1 MVNCPGWPELF
12 FGGVS
17 LSEHEAQIEAVANES
32 LESFAMISGTAR
44 DHLEAARAPSIQIA
58 DNSWT
63 NPNADQNRRRI
74 DQENAETHRLLIEEP
89 AIARVRVTDE
99 DGATTDYYICRT
111 SPVPL
116 TNKGIKLASYR
127 SPVGRLASLPVGS
140 DHTIFRDGRPVT
152 VEVVE
157 SARFQPRVVDG
168 EWDAHNAVVA
178 GSDYGPLSIESFRR
192 WLERIQ
198 PDVDASV
205 LDALLEEEKAAA
217 ISRAGLHRSVI
228 TRMDLRD
235 QPLLDQYQ
243 DEIFRLPLNS
253 RLLLL
258 GAPGTGKTT
267 TLIKRLGQK
276 LDIAFL
282 EEDERRAIG
291 ATSPSRESDYA
302 RDWIMFTPTELL
314 KLYVKEAFNR
324 EEIPAPDD
332 RISTWSDYREELARN
347 TFPILRSTSNSSSY
361 VLKDNALTLRPG
373 SQDDAITWF
382 EDFDQWQR
390 AAFWD
395 EMRSSAAA
403 LSEQAAPDVAQV
415 GARLSSAIGPQGS
428 ESTQVFV
435 SLLPIAEDIRA
446 MVEARKAATDTEL
459 KKSLNLQV
467 NRDRGFLDS
476 FGAFIEGLSDV
487 PDDADDQEEDEEETN
502 QPRVGRAAAMNHYL
516 RVLRT
521 QARARARRRNVP
533 KASRTG
539 RIIDWL
545 AGRMPADPDLQ
556 RIGESLVVQSALRWF
571 VNPVRRYVD
580 GVPQRY
586 RRFRRIRQAEG
597 LWFAPHGHAV
607 TDLHPLEADLILLA
621 MMRSSDELVR
631 RARRLD
637 TPENPAQRI
646 LTRMSELY
654 RTQVL
659 VDEATD
665 FSPIQLACMSML
677 ARPVSRS
684 FFACG
689 DFNQRV
695 TAWGTR
701 SLEQMKWVLPDID
714 NRYVSI
720 AYRQSKKLHALAR
733 QLVALGGDSAA
744 EVALSDFA
752 DNEGVS
758 PVLGTGMS
766 DLAET
771 ARWLANRIIE
781 IEETVRELPS
791 IAVLVNSEADVRPI
805 ADALGEVLLDNN
817 IRVIPCPD
825 GQVRGREGAVRVFNV
840 EHIKGLEFEAVFF
853 VGVDT
858 LAGNLPDLFDK
869 YLYVGATR
877 AASYLGLTCAQFLPD
892 RVKHLEPLFEQKW

>member
-1 MVNCPGWPELF
+1 M
-12 FGGVS
+12 
-17 LSEHEAQIEAVANES
+17 SEHEAQIEAVANES

-140 DHTIFRDGRPVT
+140 DHTLFRDGRPVT

-157 SARFQPRVVDG
+157 FARFQPRVVDG
-168 EWDAHNAVVA
+168 QWDAHNAVVA
-178 GSDYGPLSIESFRR
+178 GGDYGPLSIESFRR
-192 WLERIQ
+192 WLERIL

-205 LDALLEEEKAAA
+205 LDALLEEENAAA
-217 ISRAGLHRSVI
+217 IIRAGLHRSVI

-361 VLKDNALTLRPG
+361 VLKDNALTLGPG
-373 SQDDAITWF
+373 SQDDAIAWF

-395 EMRSSAAA
+395 EMRSSATA

-487 PDDADDQEEDEEETN
+487 TDDADDQDEDEEETN

-597 LWFAPHGHAV
+597 LWFAPDGHAV

-733 QLVALGGDSAA
+733 QLVALDGDSAA

-791 IAVLVNSEADVRPI
+791 IAVLVNSEVDVRPI

-858 LAGNLPDLFDK
+858 LAANLPDLFDK

-877 AASYLGLTCAQFLPD
+877 AASYLGLTCDQFLPD

>member
-1 MVNCPGWPELF
+1 M
-12 FGGVS
+12 
-17 LSEHEAQIEAVANES
+17 SEHEAQIETVALES
-32 LESFAMISGTAR
+32 LESFATISGAAH
-44 DHLEAARAPSIQIA
+44 DHLDAARAPSIQIA

-63 NPNADQNRRRI
+63 NPDADRNRRRI
-74 DQENAETHRLLIEEP
+74 DQENAQTHRLLTEEP
-89 AIARVRVTDE
+89 AIARVAVIDE
-99 DGATTDYYICRT
+99 DGVTTNYYICRT
-111 SPVPL
+111 SPISL
-116 TNKGIKLASYR
+116 ASKGIKLASYR

-140 DHTIFRDGRPVT
+140 DHTLFRDGHPVT

-157 SARFQPRVVDG
+157 FARFQPRIVDG
-168 EWDAHNAVVA
+168 QWDAHSAVIA
-178 GSDYGPLSIESFRR
+178 GDDYGPLSIESFRR
-192 WLERIQ
+192 WLERIV

-205 LDALLEEEKAAA
+205 LDALLEEESAAA
-217 ISRAGLHRSVI
+217 VIREGLHRGVI

-282 EEDERRAIG
+282 EDDERRAIDI
-291 ATSPSRESDYA
+291 TSLGRENDYA

-347 TFPILRSTSNSSSY
+347 IFPILRSASNSSSY
-361 VLKDNALTLRPG
+361 VLKDNALTLKPA
-373 SQDDAITWF
+373 SQSDAIAWF
-382 EDFDQWQR
+382 EDFDQWQKATFWEELR
-390 AAFWD
+390 A
-395 EMRSSAAA
+395 SAKG
-403 LSEQAAPDVAQV
+403 LGGQAESDVARV
-415 GARLSSAIGPQGS
+415 GARLSAAIGPEGGEGS
-428 ESTQVFV
+428 QVFV
-435 SLLPIAEDIRA
+435 SFLPIAQDIRS
-446 MVEARKAATDTEL
+446 MVEERKIATDAEL
-459 KKSLNLQV
+459 RKSLNLQV

-476 FGAFIEGLSDV
+476 FGTFIEGLSDV
-487 PDDADDQEEDEEETN
+487 ADDADDQEDDEEEVN

-533 KASRTG
+533 KTSRTG

-545 AGRMPADPDLQ
+545 GDRMPPDADLQ
-556 RIGESLVVQSALRWF
+556 RMGENLVVQSALRWF

-586 RRFRRIRQAEG
+586 RRFRRIRQSEG
-597 LWFAPHGHAV
+597 AWYAADGHAV
-607 TDLHPLEADLILLA
+607 TDIHPLEADLILLA
-621 MMRSSDELVR
+621 MLRSSDELVR
-631 RARRLD
+631 RGRQLD

-646 LTRMSELY
+646 LTRMNELY

-665 FSPIQLACMSML
+665 FSPLQLACMATL
-677 ARPVSRS
+677 ARPASRS

-695 TAWGTR
+695 TIWGTR
-701 SLEQMKWVLPDID
+701 SIEQMKWVLPDIED
-714 NRYVSI
+714 RTVSI
-720 AYRQSKKLHALAR
+720 AYRQSKRLHALAR
-733 QLVALGGDSAA
+733 QLVALGGDTAVD
-744 EVALSDFA
+744 VALSDFA

-758 PVLGTGMS
+758 PVLATGMS
-766 DLAET
+766 DLAGT
-771 ARWLANRIIE
+771 ARWLATRIIE
-781 IEETVRELPS
+781 IEEAVRELPS
-791 IAVLVNSEADVRPI
+791 IAVLVNREADVRPV
-805 ADALGEVLLDNN
+805 AEALGEALLDNN

-858 LAGNLPDLFDK
+858 LAANLPDLFDK

-877 AASYLGLTCAQFLPD
+877 AASYLGLTCSGSLPD
-892 RVKHLEPLFEQKW
+892 RLQPLEALFDQEW

>member
-1 MVNCPGWPELF
+1 M
-12 FGGVS
+12 
-17 LSEHEAQIEAVANES
+17 SEHEAQIEAVANES

-74 DQENAETHRLLIEEP
+74 DQENAETHRLLIDEP
-89 AIARVRVTDE
+89 AIARVKVKDE

-140 DHTIFRDGRPVT
+140 DHTLFRDGRPVT

-157 SARFQPRVVDG
+157 FARFQPRVVDG
-168 EWDAHNAVVA
+168 QWDAHNAVVA
-178 GSDYGPLSIESFRR
+178 GGDYGPLSIESFRR
-192 WLERIQ
+192 WLERIL

-205 LDALLEEEKAAA
+205 LDALLEEENAAA
-217 ISRAGLHRSVI
+217 IIRAGLHRSVI

-276 LDIAFL
+276 LGIAFL

-347 TFPILRSTSNSSSY
+347 TFPILRSTSNSSSF
-361 VLKDNALTLRPG
+361 VLKDNALTLRPA
-373 SQDDAITWF
+373 SQNNAIAWF
-382 EDFDQWQR
+382 EDFDQWQK

-395 EMRSSAAA
+395 EMRSSATA
-403 LSEQAAPDVAQV
+403 LSEQTASDVARV
-415 GARLSSAIGPQGS
+415 GARLSAAIGPQGS

-435 SLLPIAEDIRA
+435 SFLPIAEDIRA

-487 PDDADDQEEDEEETN
+487 TDDADDQDEDEEEAN

-597 LWFAPHGHAV
+597 LWFAPDGHAV

-637 TPENPAQRI
+637 TLENPAQRV

-677 ARPVSRS
+677 TRPVSRS

-714 NRYVSI
+714 NRSVSI

-733 QLVALGGDSAA
+733 QLVALGGDSA
-744 EVALSDFA
+744 
-752 DNEGVS
+752 
-758 PVLGTGMS
+758 
-766 DLAET
+766 
-771 ARWLANRIIE
+771 
-781 IEETVRELPS
+781 
-791 IAVLVNSEADVRPI
+791 
-805 ADALGEVLLDNN
+805 
-817 IRVIPCPD
+817 
-825 GQVRGREGAVRVFNV
+825 
-840 EHIKGLEFEAVFF
+840 
-853 VGVDT
+853 
-858 LAGNLPDLFDK
+858 
-869 YLYVGATR
+869 
-877 AASYLGLTCAQFLPD
+877 
-892 RVKHLEPLFEQKW
+892 

>member
-1 MVNCPGWPELF
+1 M
-12 FGGVS
+12 
-17 LSEHEAQIEAVANES
+17 ANES

-44 DHLEAARAPSIQIA
+44 DHLEVARAPSIQIA

-74 DQENAETHRLLIEEP
+74 DQETAETHRLLIEEP

-116 TNKGIKLASYR
+116 INKGIKLASYR

-140 DHTIFRDGRPVT
+140 DYTLFRDGRPVT

-157 SARFQPRVVDG
+157 FARFQPRVVDG
-168 EWDAHNAVVA
+168 QWDAHNAVVA
-178 GSDYGPLSIESFRR
+178 GGDYGPLSIESFRR
-192 WLERIQ
+192 WLERIL

-205 LDALLEEEKAAA
+205 LDALLEEENATA
-217 ISRAGLHRSVI
+217 IIRAGLHRSVI

-276 LDIAFL
+276 LDTAFL
-282 EEDERRAIG
+282 EEGERRAIG
-291 ATSPSRESDYA
+291 ATSPGRESDYA

-332 RISTWSDYREELARN
+332 RISTWSDYREELAKN

-373 SQDDAITWF
+373 SQDDAIAWF
-382 EDFDQWQR
+382 EDFDQWQK
-390 AAFWD
+390 AAFWN
-395 EMRSSAAA
+395 EMRSSATA

-435 SLLPIAEDIRA
+435 SFLPIAEDIRA
-446 MVEARKAATDTEL
+446 MVEARKSATDTEL

-467 NRDRGFLDS
+467 NWDRGFLDS

-487 PDDADDQEEDEEETN
+487 TDDADDQDEDEEETN

-597 LWFAPHGHAV
+597 LWFAPDGHSV

-646 LTRMSELY
+646 LTRMSDLY

-714 NRYVSI
+714 NRSVSI

-733 QLVALGGDSAA
+733 QLVALSGDSAA

-758 PVLGTGMS
+758 PVLGTGMV
-766 DLAET
+766 DLVDT
-771 ARWLANRIIE
+771 SRWLADRIIE
-781 IEETVRELPS
+781 IEEAVRELPS
-791 IAVLVNSEADVRPI
+791 ISILVNSEADVRPT
-805 ADALGEVLLDNN
+805 AEALGNALLDNN

-858 LAGNLPDLFDK
+858 LAANLPDLFDK

-877 AASYLGLTCAQFLPD
+877 AASYLGLTCAGLLPD

>member
-1 MVNCPGWPELF
+1 M
-12 FGGVS
+12 
-17 LSEHEAQIEAVANES
+17 SEHEAQIEAVANES

-63 NPNADQNRRRI
+63 NPNADQYRRRI

-858 LAGNLPDLFDK
+858 LAANLPDLFDK

>member
-1 MVNCPGWPELF
+1 M
-12 FGGVS
+12 
-17 LSEHEAQIEAVANES
+17 SEHEAQIEAVANES
-32 LESFAMISGTAR
+32 LESFAIISGTAR

-111 SPVPL
+111 SPVSL

-140 DHTIFRDGRPVT
+140 DHTLFRDGCLVT

-157 SARFQPRVVDG
+157 FARFQPRVVDG
-168 EWDAHNAVVA
+168 QWDAHNAVVA
-178 GSDYGPLSIESFRR
+178 GGDYGPLSIESFRR
-192 WLERIQ
+192 WLERIL

-205 LDALLEEEKAAA
+205 LDALLEEENAAA
-217 ISRAGLHRSVI
+217 IIRAGLHRSVI

-291 ATSPSRESDYA
+291 TTSPSRESDYA

-347 TFPILRSTSNSSSY
+347 TFPILRSTSNSSNY

-373 SQDDAITWF
+373 SQHDAIAWF

-395 EMRSSAAA
+395 EMRSSATA
-403 LSEQAAPDVAQV
+403 LSEEPAPDVAQV

-487 PDDADDQEEDEEETN
+487 TDDADDQDEDEEETN

-597 LWFAPHGHAV
+597 LWFAPDGHAV

-733 QLVALGGDSAA
+733 QLVALDGNSAA

-766 DLAET
+766 DLAAT

-858 LAGNLPDLFDK
+858 LAANLPDLFDK

-877 AASYLGLTCAQFLPD
+877 AASYLGLTCDQFLPD

>member
-1 MVNCPGWPELF
+1 M
-12 FGGVS
+12 S
-17 LSEHEAQIEAVANES
+17 QHEAQIEAVANES

-267 TLIKRLGQK
+267 TMIKRLGQK

-467 NRDRGFLDS
+467 NRDRDFLDS

-571 VNPVRRYVD
+571 VNPVRRYAD

-597 LWFAPHGHAV
+597 LWFAPDGHAV
-607 TDLHPLEADLILLA
+607 TDLHPLEADIILLA

-720 AYRQSKKLHALAR
+720 AYRQSKKLHDLAR

-744 EVALSDFA
+744 EVALSDFS

-858 LAGNLPDLFDK
+858 LAANLPDLFDK

>member
-1 MVNCPGWPELF
+1 MN
-12 FGGVS
+12 
-17 LSEHEAQIEAVANES
+17 EHEAQIEVVAQES
-32 LESFAMISGTAR
+32 LECFATISGAAR
-44 DHLEAARAPSIQIA
+44 DHLHATRAPSIQIA

-74 DQENAETHRLLIEEP
+74 DEETAQTHRLLIEEP
-89 AIARVRVTDE
+89 AIARVSVADE
-99 DGATTDYYICRT
+99 DGETTDYYICRT

-116 TNKGIKLASYR
+116 TNKGVKLASYR

-140 DHTIFRDGRPVT
+140 DHTLFQNGRPVT

-157 SARFQPRVVDG
+157 FARFQPRVVVG
-168 EWDAHNAVVA
+168 QWDAHNAVVA
-178 GSDYGPLSIESFRR
+178 GGQYGPLSIESFRR
-192 WLERIQ
+192 WLERIL

-205 LDALLEEEKAAA
+205 LDALLEEENAAA
-217 ISRAGLHRSVI
+217 IIRAGLHRSVI

-291 ATSPSRESDYA
+291 ATSLSRESNYA

-361 VLKDNALTLRPG
+361 VLKDNALTLRPT
-373 SQDDAITWF
+373 SQDDAIAWF
-382 EDFDQWQR
+382 EDFDQWQK
-390 AAFWD
+390 AAFWE
-395 EMRSSAAA
+395 EMRSSATA
-403 LSEQAAPDVAQV
+403 LSEQTASDVARV
-415 GARLSSAIGPQGS
+415 GARLSAAMGPQGS

-435 SLLPIAEDIRA
+435 SFLSIAEDIRA
-446 MVEARKAATDTEL
+446 MVEARKAATDSEL

-476 FGAFIEGLSDV
+476 FAVFIEGLSDV
-487 PDDADDQEEDEEETN
+487 TDDADEQDEDDEEAN

-533 KASRTG
+533 KASRSG

-545 AGRMPADPDLQ
+545 TGRMPADTDMQ

-597 LWFAPHGHAV
+597 LWFAPDGHAV
-607 TDLHPLEADLILLA
+607 TDLHPLEADIILLV

-665 FSPIQLACMSML
+665 FSPIQLACMSTL

-701 SLEQMKWVLPDID
+701 SLEQMKWVLSDIE
-714 NRYVSI
+714 NRSISI

-733 QLVALGGDSAA
+733 QLVALSGDSAA
-744 EVALSDFA
+744 EVVLSDFA

-758 PVLGTGMS
+758 PVLGTGMI
-766 DLAET
+766 DAAKT
-771 ARWLANRIIE
+771 ARWLADRIIE

-791 IAVLVNSEADVRPI
+791 IAVLVNSEADVRPV
-805 ADALGEVLLDNN
+805 ADTLGEALLDNN
-817 IRVIPCPD
+817 IRVIPCPN

-858 LAGNLPDLFDK
+858 LAANLPDLFDK

-877 AASYLGLTCAQFLPD
+877 AASYLGLTCAGLLPD
-892 RVKHLEPLFEQKW
+892 RVKHLEPLFEKKW

>member
-1 MVNCPGWPELF
+1 M
-12 FGGVS
+12 
-17 LSEHEAQIEAVANES
+17 SEHEAQIETVALES
-32 LESFAMISGTAR
+32 LESFATISGAAH
-44 DHLEAARAPSIQIA
+44 DHLDAARAPSIQIA

-63 NPNADQNRRRI
+63 NPDADRNRRRI
-74 DQENAETHRLLIEEP
+74 DQENAQTHRLLTEEP
-89 AIARVRVTDE
+89 AIARVAVIDE
-99 DGATTDYYICRT
+99 DGFTTNYYICRT
-111 SPVPL
+111 SPISL
-116 TNKGIKLASYR
+116 ASKGIKLASYR

-140 DHTIFRDGRPVT
+140 DHTLFRDGRPVT

-157 SARFQPRVVDG
+157 FARFQPRIIDG
-168 EWDAHNAVVA
+168 QWDAHNAVIA
-178 GSDYGPLSIESFRR
+178 GDDYGPLSIESFRR
-192 WLERIQ
+192 WLERIL

-205 LDALLEEEKAAA
+205 LDTLLEEESAAA
-217 ISRAGLHRSVI
+217 IIREGLHRGVI

-282 EEDERRAIG
+282 EEDERRAIDI
-291 ATSPSRESDYA
+291 TSLGRESDYA

-347 TFPILRSTSNSSSY
+347 IFPILRSASNSSSY
-361 VLKDNALTLRPG
+361 VLKDNALTLKPA
-373 SQDDAITWF
+373 SQSDAIAWF
-382 EDFDQWQR
+382 EDFDQWQKATFWEELR
-390 AAFWD
+390 A
-395 EMRSSAAA
+395 SAKG
-403 LSEQAAPDVAQV
+403 LGEQAESDVARV
-415 GARLSSAIGPQGS
+415 GARLSAAIGPEGGEGS
-428 ESTQVFV
+428 QVFV
-435 SLLPIAEDIRA
+435 SFLPIAEDIRS
-446 MVEARKAATDTEL
+446 MVDERKIATDAEL
-459 KKSLNLQV
+459 RKSLNLQV

-476 FGAFIEGLSDV
+476 FGTFIEGLSDV
-487 PDDADDQEEDEEETN
+487 ADDADDQDDDEEEAN

-533 KASRTG
+533 KTSRTG

-545 AGRMPADPDLQ
+545 GDRMPPDADLQ
-556 RIGESLVVQSALRWF
+556 RMGENLVVQSALRWF

-586 RRFRRIRQAEG
+586 RRFRRIRQSEG
-597 LWFAPHGHAV
+597 AWYAADGHAV
-607 TDLHPLEADLILLA
+607 TDIHPLEADLILLA
-621 MMRSSDELVR
+621 MLRSSDELVR
-631 RARRLD
+631 RGRRLD

-646 LTRMSELY
+646 LTRMNELY

-665 FSPIQLACMSML
+665 FSPVQLACMATL
-677 ARPVSRS
+677 ARPASRS

-695 TAWGTR
+695 TIWGTR
-701 SLEQMKWVLPDID
+701 SIEQMRWVLPDIED
-714 NRYVSI
+714 RTVSI
-720 AYRQSKKLHALAR
+720 AYRQSKRLHALAR
-733 QLVALGGDSAA
+733 QLVALGGDTAA
-744 EVALSDFA
+744 DVALSDFA

-758 PVLGTGMS
+758 PVLATGMS
-766 DLAET
+766 DLAGT
-771 ARWLANRIIE
+771 ARWLATRIIE
-781 IEETVRELPS
+781 IEEAVRELPS
-791 IAVLVNSEADVRPI
+791 IAVLVNKEADVRPV
-805 ADALGEVLLDNN
+805 AEALGEALLDNN

-858 LAGNLPDLFDK
+858 LAANLPDLFDK

-877 AASYLGLTCAQFLPD
+877 AASYLGLTCSGTLPD
-892 RVKHLEPLFEQKW
+892 RIQPLEALFDQKW

>member
-1 MVNCPGWPELF
+1 M
-12 FGGVS
+12 
-17 LSEHEAQIEAVANES
+17 SEHEAQIEAVANES
-32 LESFAMISGTAR
+32 LESFAMISGAAR
-44 DHLEAARAPSIQIA
+44 DHLEAARPPSIQIA

-74 DQENAETHRLLIEEP
+74 DRENAETHRLLIEEP
-89 AIARVRVTDE
+89 AIARVTVTDE

-116 TNKGIKLASYR
+116 TNTGIKLASYR
-127 SPVGRLASLPVGS
+127 SSVGRLASLPVGS
-140 DHTIFRDGRPVT
+140 DHTLLRDGRPVT
-152 VEVVE
+152 LEVVE
-157 SARFQPRVVDG
+157 SARFQPRVMDG
-168 EWDAHNAVVA
+168 QWDAHNAVVA
-178 GSDYGPLSIESFRR
+178 GTDYGPLSIESFRR
-192 WLERIQ
+192 WLERIL
-198 PDVDASV
+198 PDVDASA
-205 LDALLEEEKAAA
+205 LDALLEEENAAA
-217 ISRAGLHRSVI
+217 IIRAGLHRSVI
-228 TRMDLRD
+228 NRMDLRD

-332 RISTWSDYREELARN
+332 RISTWADYREELARN

-361 VLKDNALTLRPG
+361 VLKEHAQTLRPG
-373 SQDDAITWF
+373 SQDDAIAWF
-382 EDFDQWQR
+382 EDFDQWQK

-395 EMRSSAAA
+395 DMRSSATA
-403 LSEQAAPDVAQV
+403 LSEQAAPDVARV

-435 SLLPIAEDIRA
+435 SFLPIAEDIRA
-446 MVEARKAATDTEL
+446 MVEARKDATDTEL
-459 KKSLNLQV
+459 KKALNLQV
-467 NRDRGFLDS
+467 NRDNGFLDS

-487 PDDADDQEEDEEETN
+487 TDDADDQDEDEEETN
-502 QPRVGRAAAMNHYL
+502 QPRVGRVAAMNHYL
-516 RVLRT
+516 RVVRT

-545 AGRMPADPDLQ
+545 AGRMPNAPDLQ

-597 LWFAPHGHAV
+597 LWFAPDGHAV

-646 LTRMSELY
+646 LTRMSDLY

-714 NRYVSI
+714 NRSVSI

-752 DNEGVS
+752 NNEGVS
-758 PVLGTGMS
+758 PVLGTAMN
-766 DLAET
+766 DLAGT
-771 ARWLANRIIE
+771 SRWLADRIIE
-781 IEETVRELPS
+781 IEEGVRELPS

-805 ADALGEVLLDNN
+805 ADALGEALLDNN
-817 IRVIPCPD
+817 IRVVPCPD

-858 LAGNLPDLFDK
+858 LAANLPDLFDK

-877 AASYLGLTCAQFLPD
+877 AASYLGLTCAGFLPNQ
-892 RVKHLEPLFEQKW
+892 VKHLEPLFEQKW

>member
-1 MVNCPGWPELF
+1 M
-12 FGGVS
+12 
-17 LSEHEAQIEAVANES
+17 SEHEAQIEAVANES
-32 LESFAMISGTAR
+32 LKSFAMISGTAR

-140 DHTIFRDGRPVT
+140 DHTLFRDGRPVT

-157 SARFQPRVVDG
+157 FARFQPRVVDG
-168 EWDAHNAVVA
+168 QWDAHNAVVA
-178 GSDYGPLSIESFRR
+178 GGDYGPLSIESFRR
-192 WLERIQ
+192 WLERIL

-205 LDALLEEEKAAA
+205 LDALLEEENAAA
-217 ISRAGLHRSVI
+217 IIRAGLHRSVI

-276 LDIAFL
+276 LDTAFL

-291 ATSPSRESDYA
+291 ATSPSRENDYA

-373 SQDDAITWF
+373 SQDDAIAWF

-395 EMRSSAAA
+395 EMRSSATA

-435 SLLPIAEDIRA
+435 SFLPIAEDIRA

-487 PDDADDQEEDEEETN
+487 TDDADDQDEDEEETN

-597 LWFAPHGHAV
+597 LWFAPDGHAV

-646 LTRMSELY
+646 LTRMSDLY

-714 NRYVSI
+714 NRSVSI

-733 QLVALGGDSAA
+733 QLVALGGDNAA

-758 PVLGTGMS
+758 PVLGTGIV
-766 DLAET
+766 DLVDT
-771 ARWLANRIIE
+771 SRWLADRIIE
-781 IEETVRELPS
+781 IEEAVRELPS

-805 ADALGEVLLDNN
+805 ADALGEALLDNN

-858 LAGNLPDLFDK
+858 LAANLPELFDK

-892 RVKHLEPLFEQKW
+892 RVRHLEPLFEQKW

>member
-1 MVNCPGWPELF
+1 M
-12 FGGVS
+12 S
-17 LSEHEAQIEAVANES
+17 QHEAQIEAVAHES
-32 LESFAMISGTAR
+32 LESFAMISGAAR

-140 DHTIFRDGRPVT
+140 DHTLFRDGRPVT

-157 SARFQPRVVDG
+157 FARFQPRVVDG
-168 EWDAHNAVVA
+168 QWDAHNAVVA
-178 GSDYGPLSIESFRR
+178 GGDYGPLSIESFRR
-192 WLERIQ
+192 WLERIL

-205 LDALLEEEKAAA
+205 LDALLEEENAAT
-217 ISRAGLHRSVI
+217 IIRAGLHRSVI

-243 DEIFRLPLNS
+243 DEIFRLPLDS

-361 VLKDNALTLRPG
+361 VLKDNALTLRPA
-373 SQDDAITWF
+373 SQNNAIAWF
-382 EDFDQWQR
+382 EDFDQWQK

-395 EMRSSAAA
+395 EMRSSATA
-403 LSEQAAPDVAQV
+403 LSEQTASDVARV
-415 GARLSSAIGPQGS
+415 GARLSAAIGPQGS

-435 SLLPIAEDIRA
+435 SFLPIAEDIRA

-487 PDDADDQEEDEEETN
+487 TDDADDQDEDEEEAN

-597 LWFAPHGHAV
+597 LWFAPDGHAV

-714 NRYVSI
+714 NRSVSI

-771 ARWLANRIIE
+771 ARWLADRIIE

-805 ADALGEVLLDNN
+805 ADALGEALLDNN

-858 LAGNLPDLFDK
+858 LAANLPDLFDK

>member
-1 MVNCPGWPELF
+1 M
-12 FGGVS
+12 
-17 LSEHEAQIEAVANES
+17 SEHEAQIEAVANES

-74 DQENAETHRLLIEEP
+74 DQENAETHRLLIDEP
-89 AIARVRVTDE
+89 AIARVKVKDE

-140 DHTIFRDGRPVT
+140 DHTLFRDGRPVT

-157 SARFQPRVVDG
+157 FARFQPRVVDG
-168 EWDAHNAVVA
+168 QWDAHNAVVA
-178 GSDYGPLSIESFRR
+178 GGDYGPLSIESFRR
-192 WLERIQ
+192 WLERIL

-205 LDALLEEEKAAA
+205 LDALLEEENAAA
-217 ISRAGLHRSVI
+217 IIRAGLHRSVI

-276 LDIAFL
+276 LGIAFL

-347 TFPILRSTSNSSSY
+347 TFPILRSTSNSSSF
-361 VLKDNALTLRPG
+361 VLKDNALTLRPA
-373 SQDDAITWF
+373 SQNNAIAWF
-382 EDFDQWQR
+382 EDFDQWQK

-395 EMRSSAAA
+395 EMRSSATA
-403 LSEQAAPDVAQV
+403 LSEQTASDVARV
-415 GARLSSAIGPQGS
+415 GARLSAAIGPQGS

-435 SLLPIAEDIRA
+435 SFLPIAEDIRA

-487 PDDADDQEEDEEETN
+487 TDDADDQDEDEEEAN

-597 LWFAPHGHAV
+597 LWFAPDGHAV

-637 TPENPAQRI
+637 TLENPAQRV

-677 ARPVSRS
+677 TRPVSRS

-714 NRYVSI
+714 NRSVSI

-771 ARWLANRIIE
+771 ARWLADRIIE

-805 ADALGEVLLDNN
+805 ADALGEALLDNN

-853 VGVDT
+853 VGVDR
-858 LAGNLPDLFDK
+858 LAANLPDLFDK